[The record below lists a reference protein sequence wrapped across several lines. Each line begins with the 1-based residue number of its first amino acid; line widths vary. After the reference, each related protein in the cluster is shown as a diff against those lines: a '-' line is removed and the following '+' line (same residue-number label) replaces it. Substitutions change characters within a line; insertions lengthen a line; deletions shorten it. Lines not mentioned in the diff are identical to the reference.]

1 MRIELLGVPI
11 DGVTREEAKARVET
25 LLDEPRDHLVT
36 TPNPEMLVLASK
48 DAAFQAALRLA
59 DLAVP
64 DGIGLVY
71 VARLKGKRLPERVT
85 GTDLMSDVATIAAR
99 RGLSVYLLGGR
110 DDVAE
115 DAAKALLKRHHGL
128 KVVGAESGGQVSRN
142 EDGTPCVDAAV
153 EARIR
158 ETAPDILFVAFG
170 HGVQERW
177 ITAHR
182 KEFPSVRL
190 AMGVGGAFDFL
201 AERVPRAPKLMRDAG
216 LEWLWRLG
224 VQPWRFRRIWTAVA
238 VFPWLALRQKR

>member
-1 MRIELLGVPI
+1 MRIEMLGVPI

-48 DAAFQAALRLA
+48 DAAFRDALALA

-71 VARLKGKRLPERVT
+71 VARLKGLRLPERVT
-85 GTDLMSDVATIAAR
+85 GTDLMDDVAAIAAR
-99 RGLSVYLLGGR
+99 RKLGVYLLGGR
-110 DDVAE
+110 DDVAV
-115 DAAKALLKRHHGL
+115 DAAKELLRRHHGL
-128 KVVGAESGGQVSRN
+128 KVVGAEGGGRVVRDEQGV
-142 EDGTPCVDAAV
+142 PHVDPAV

-177 ITAHR
+177 ITAHA
-182 KEFPSVRL
+182 KELPSVRL

-201 AERVPRAPKLMRDAG
+201 ADRVPRAPALLREAG
-216 LEWLWRLG
+216 LEWLYRLW
-224 VQPWRFRRIWTAVA
+224 VQPWRFKRIWTAVA
-238 VFPWLALRQKR
+238 VFPWLALRRKR